1 LNWATYSTVKYPK
14 FEGNSVPGPVQSQ
27 ATENFTPSNFREFRD
42 FESPENNK
50 SAVNSTYHGP
60 EYTVN

>member
-1 LNWATYSTVKYPK
+1 
-14 FEGNSVPGPVQSQ
+14 VPGPVQSQ